1 MSHTF
6 YEDEQRN
13 IHFEEWDRVLDDHLD
28 TIHALHNGVD
38 PHLDWVWD
46 DREYMTFWERVLH
59 FIHTQLEEARRVI
72 HDCVQ
77 PIIELVEKVLPIR
90 DAWDKITT
98 AARDVIH
105 WISEIVICTTTDR
118 EESLVPPH
126 RIDARRV
133 THTSTKPPRPA
144 RIYRRRTP

>member
-28 TIHALHNGVD
+28 TIHALNHGVD

-46 DREYMTFWERVLH
+46 DREYMTFWELWAHLIRRQTEEFHQQVKATLPG
-59 FIHTQLEEARRVI
+59 ILESVSTAF
-72 HDCVQ
+72 Q
-77 PIIELVEKVLPIR
+77 
-90 DAWDKITT
+90 KIAD
-98 AARDVIH
+98 AAREAIQ
-105 WISEIVICTTTDR
+105 WIGDLITEVEER
-118 EESLVPPH
+118 EHLDPPPQPLRVDTRH
-126 RIDARRV
+126 V